1 MAGRLSGRAWVPAAG
16 GAAVGAGS
24 RRVAG
29 PSCRWP
35 SCCLSCPPLAAT
47 GLVEAF
53 EATYGRL
60 RNGRD
65 AAPQTDRTRQPRP
78 RRRPAGRAGKCARPG
93 AAAGVGIRIPL
104 RRRAGAGVFRG
115 EGAAQDGHRTDDVD
129 EQAVIRVLTHDPRF
143 DVWLLEL
150 ALRTT
155 ARCVGAMGSR
165 RTHDD
170 RLRRLRRVSVSG
182 ESLARLSS
190 PVGLDLGAR
199 TPWETAVAVAG
210 EIIALIWGGSGRRR
224 AGTNSAVHR

>member
-1 MAGRLSGRAWVPAAG
+1 MARRLSGRAWVPAAG

-29 PSCRWP
+29 PTCRWP
-35 SCCLSCPPLAAT
+35 GCCVSCPPLAAT
-47 GLVEAF
+47 GLVKAF

-78 RRRPAGRAGKCARPG
+78 RRRPGGRAGKCARPS
-93 AAAGVGIRIPL
+93 AAAGVGIPL

-115 EGAAQDGHRTDDVD
+115 EGAAQDRHRMDDVD
-129 EQAVIRVLTHDPRF
+129 EQTVICVLTHDPRF
-143 DVWLLEL
+143 EVPLLEL
-150 ALRTT
+150 ALQTP
-155 ARCVGAMGSR
+155 ARYVGAMGSR

-170 RLRRLRRVSVSG
+170 RLRRLGRVSVCG

-190 PVGLDLGAR
+190 PIGLDLGAR
-199 TPWETAVAVAG
+199 TPLETGVAIAA
-210 EIIALIWGGSGRRR
+210 EFIALIWGGSGRRR
-224 AGTNSAVHR
+224 AGTNSAVH